1 MNMVIRSWV
10 QTYLLK
16 GERKTGTITDMDGN
30 FSMKSLAPKT
40 TLIVSFMGYKSK
52 EIVVAQTDK
61 KMRIS
66 LEPDSESL
74 DEVVVVGMGTQRKV
88 SVVGA
93 VTSVNWP
100 PSVLR
105 QLP

>member
-1 MNMVIRSWV
+1 MNMVIRSRV

-16 GERKTGTITDMDGN
+16 GKKNRNYNRYGCN

-66 LEPDSESL
+66 LSP
-74 DEVVVVGMGTQRKV
+74 TQNHWTK
-88 SVVGA
+88 
-93 VTSVNWP
+93 
-100 PSVLR
+100 
-105 QLP
+105 